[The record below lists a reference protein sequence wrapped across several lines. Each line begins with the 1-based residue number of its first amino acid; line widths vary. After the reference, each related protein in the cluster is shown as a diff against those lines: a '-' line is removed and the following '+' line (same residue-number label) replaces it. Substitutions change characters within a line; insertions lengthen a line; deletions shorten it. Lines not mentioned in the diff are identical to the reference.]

1 MGFRDI
7 SPGEKSAI
15 NRPMYSFFEC
25 GIFSEPKAIRGK
37 IEQLEEHLAY
47 FLERQKRRQNN
58 PAVQIED
65 IVALAGVSSILSW
78 KSLAQ
83 IMNQP
88 LDENKYP
95 LCKRLIKVGRLLIIH
110 VEDPWTKTVTLDDNV
125 RERTP
130 LILPLDANLYE

>member
-15 NRPMYSFFEC
+15 NRPMYSLFEC
-25 GIFSEPKAIRGK
+25 GIFSKPKAIRGK
-37 IEQLEEHLAY
+37 FEQLEEQLAY
-47 FLERQKRRQNN
+47 FLERQRRRQNN
-58 PAVQIED
+58 PEVKIED

-78 KSLAQ
+78 KSLAP

-88 LDENKYP
+88 LDEKKYP
-95 LCKRLIKVGRLLIIH
+95 LCKRLIKVGRLLVIH

-125 RERTP
+125 RERMP
-130 LILPLDANLYE
+130 LFLPLHANLY